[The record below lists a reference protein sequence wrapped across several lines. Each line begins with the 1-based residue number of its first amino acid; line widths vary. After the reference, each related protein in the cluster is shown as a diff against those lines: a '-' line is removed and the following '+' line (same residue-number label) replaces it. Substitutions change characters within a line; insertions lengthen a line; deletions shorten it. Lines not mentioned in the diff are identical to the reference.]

1 MNQQPFLK
9 RIKQHFP
16 EITFKRSRILTNGW
30 DNVAIIL
37 DNKII
42 FRFPRKRQNP
52 QFKIEL
58 ALNPFLIKRISSVP
72 IPHYTFIPK
81 DKSFVGYTMIQ
92 GKSITPER
100 FKKIPLSQK
109 QKIAKQLVNFL
120 HELHRFPVPTARK
133 CGVISAWSAIDAR
146 KWHEEQA
153 IIAYKKMSKQD
164 SAIVKDLIR
173 LYDKNYNF
181 KPQLAHQ
188 DLTWDNMLISKN
200 KTVTGVIDFGDIQIT
215 DPAGDIGRLAEYG
228 IDFMDLMIK
237 YYRPKEKN
245 FRNRAI
251 KAYVF
256 FSLSLLAFSVTMK
269 RKDYWQRGYEMIK
282 TRKAGSI

>member
-58 ALNPFLIKRISSVP
+58 ALSPFLIKRILSVP
-72 IPHYTFIPK
+72 IPHYTFIPE

-92 GKSITPER
+92 GKSITPEQ
-100 FKKIPLSQK
+100 FKKLSVSQK
-109 QKIAKQLVNFL
+109 QKVAKQLVNFL

-133 CGVISAWSAIDAR
+133 CGVINAWSAIDAR

-153 IIAYKKMSKQD
+153 VIAYKKMSKRD
-164 SAIVKDLIR
+164 IALVKDLIR
-173 LYDKNYNF
+173 LYDKDYNF
-181 KPQLAHQ
+181 KPRLAHQ
-188 DLTWDNMLISKN
+188 DLTWDNMLISSN
-200 KTVTGVIDFGDIQIT
+200 KTVAGVIDFGDIQIT

-237 YYRPKEKN
+237 YYHSKEKN

-256 FSLSLLAFSVTMK
+256 FNLSLLAYSVTMK
-269 RKDYWQRGYEMIK
+269 RKDYWLRGYEMIK
-282 TRKAGSI
+282 VRKAGGI

>member
-9 RIKQHFP
+9 RIRQHFP
-16 EITFKRSRILTNGW
+16 EITFKHSKILTNGW

-58 ALNPFLIKRISSVP
+58 ALNPFLIKRILSVP
-72 IPHYTFIPK
+72 IPHYTFIPE

-100 FKKIPLSQK
+100 FKKLSVSQK
-109 QKIAKQLVNFL
+109 QKVAKQLVNFL
-120 HELHRFPVPTARK
+120 HELHSFPVPTARK
-133 CGVISAWSAIDAR
+133 RGVINAWSTIDAR
-146 KWHEEQA
+146 KWHEKQA
-153 IIAYKKMSKQD
+153 AIAYKKMSKQD
-164 SAIVKDLIR
+164 SALVKDLIR
-173 LYDKNYNF
+173 LYDKDYNF

-188 DLTWDNMLISKN
+188 DLTWDNMLISTN
-200 KTVTGVIDFGDIQIT
+200 KIVAGVIDFGDIQIT

-256 FSLSLLAFSVTMK
+256 FNLSLLAYSVTMK
-269 RKDYWQRGYEMIK
+269 RKDYWRRGYEMIRAK
-282 TRKAGSI
+282 KAGGI